1 MVDDAEPG
9 TLELVQGT
17 RAVVEESTLDMSPRF
32 HLRVEVPR
40 GGTPARHS
48 VPVADSCTSRNEDT
62 VAPVVMPAP
71 AAVPTAVPTRLFS
84 VPPNVAIV
92 LEQCPQVC
100 CATVVRPVRRAGQS
114 NPRPTVFCGVRTETG
129 SEQLLMPQI
138 PHAVGVFQVQACV
151 CPVHT

>member
-9 TLELVQGT
+9 TLELVQGA
-17 RAVVEESTLDMSPRF
+17 RAVVGESTLDTSPRF
-32 HLRVEVPR
+32 YLRVDVPR

-48 VPVADSCTSRNEDT
+48 VPVADSYTSKNEDA
-62 VAPVVMPAP
+62 VAPVVM
-71 AAVPTAVPTRLFS
+71 PTRLFS

-92 LEQCPQVC
+92 LEQYPQVC

-114 NPRPTVFCGVRTETG
+114 NPRPTVFCGVRTETV

-138 PHAVGVFQVQACV
+138 PHAVGVFQVQACE